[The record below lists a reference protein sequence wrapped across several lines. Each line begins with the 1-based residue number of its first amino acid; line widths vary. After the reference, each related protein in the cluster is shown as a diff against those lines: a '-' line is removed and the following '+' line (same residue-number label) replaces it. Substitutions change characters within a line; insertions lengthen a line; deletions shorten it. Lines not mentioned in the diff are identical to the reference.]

1 MNSPDHPFRTIAVAT
16 DMSEAGSSAV
26 SYAQAIAKTCSSTL
40 ILMHVIDP
48 LAYAFPTGAPGVVN
62 ANQAARA
69 ELSKLEDEA
78 RQHGIPVHSVLE
90 SGVVFERI
98 LQSVS
103 DNKADLLIL
112 GTRGKTE
119 AGRIALGTVARQLL
133 ARAACPILTVPAR
146 SAAAIPWSGGCQRV
160 LVATDFQAAS
170 VNALHYARQ
179 FALKELFALHVVE
192 QPEQQEISTSQA
204 TLRSLLSREVAN
216 AIPTHPVL
224 AAGDPAETIAEFA
237 GRFGVDL
244 VVLGSPQEEL
254 SEEDFPSSTVLRVIS
269 RVPCPVLC
277 VPAAAHSQPVTAFQE
292 IEFVG

>member
-1 MNSPDHPFRTIAVAT
+1 MTKHEHPFRTIAVAT

-26 SYAQAIAKTCSSTL
+26 SYAQAISKTYASTL

-48 LAYAFPTGAPGVVN
+48 LAYAFPDGAPGMLT

-69 ELSKLEDEA
+69 ELTKLEDEA

-98 LQSVS
+98 LQSVQ
-103 DNKADLLIL
+103 DHNADLLIL

-133 ARAACPILTVPAR
+133 ARTTCPILTVPSR
-146 SAAAIPWSGGCQRV
+146 SAAALPWAGGCQRV
-160 LVATDFQAAS
+160 LVATDFLPAS
-170 VNALHYARQ
+170 TAALHYARQ

-192 QPEQQEISTSQA
+192 QPEQSEISESQA
-204 TLRSLLSREVAN
+204 TLRTLLSSEVSN
-216 AIPTHPVL
+216 AVPTHPVL
-224 AAGDPAETIAEFA
+224 AAGNAADVIVEFA

-244 VVLGSPQEEL
+244 VILGAPVDEL
-254 SEEDFPSSTVLRVIS
+254 SEEDFPSSTVLQVIS
-269 RVPCPVLC
+269 QVPCPVLC
-277 VPAAAHSQPVTAFQE
+277 VPVVTENEANTLAHQ